1 MTVVNP
7 LSARNHQHQLSFNPA
22 NSTNSKSSKTV
33 ARVKN
38 MIFGGKMFSSFNKFF
53 QLIFQVQCKILLN
66 IILHL
71 IVCSLHIHCTNSD

>member
-1 MTVVNP
+1 MTVVNL
-7 LSARNHQHQLSFNPA
+7 LSARNHQHQFSFNPA

-33 ARVKN
+33 TRVKN
-38 MIFGGKMFSSFNKFF
+38 MIIGGKMFSSFNKFS

-71 IVCSLHIHCTNSD
+71 IVSSLHIHCTNSD